1 MHSGVDPGEA
11 EAQAEAAT
19 KIQAGFRG
27 HQARK
32 HIADKRLEAQ
42 AAEQGGDAA
51 KVESTSVSTK
61 SSNASDTKK
70 KADVPR
76 GKGANAARAA
86 RPTNA
91 ANNSKVGKK

>member
-32 HIADKRLEAQ
+32 QIADKKLEAQ
-42 AAEQGGDAA
+42 AAEQAGEAA
-51 KVESTSVSTK
+51 KVESTSVSSK
-61 SSNASDTKK
+61 SAKDDKK
-70 KADVPR
+70 KDVPR
-76 GKGANAARAA
+76 GKGANAVRAS